1 MLNEKLT
8 RLTLSLHSFTAKNII
23 LKENVKEQHFSPL
36 YLQFSFML

>member
-36 YLQFSFML
+36 YFQFSFML